1 MAKRECDG
9 RKKVR
14 RQKRGAA
21 KCFRVRGINW
31 GFLEMRILEL
41 FSGTNSIGKA
51 FAAAGWDVVS
61 VDIEPTSNPTFCTD
75 VMAWDYRQFPR
86 GHFDFVWGS
95 PPCTMYSCART
106 TAKTPRDLE
115 GADAL
120 VARTL
125 EIIEYFG
132 VPWCF
137 ENPQTGLL
145 KDREIVR
152 GVRFVDVT
160 YCSFGYP
167 YKKQT
172 RLWTSLPLQAYL
184 PPPCC
189 KATPCPEFA
198 EFGRHATTAQR
209 GPGRRGDCRM
219 QEDKCSLQQLY
230 SMPPDLCKKICE
242 AATAMA
248 TGEPEHAR

>member
-1 MAKRECDG
+1 
-9 RKKVR
+9 
-14 RQKRGAA
+14 
-21 KCFRVRGINW
+21 
-31 GFLEMRILEL
+31 MRLLEL
-41 FSGTNSIGKA
+41 FSGTGSIGKA

-61 VDIEPTSNPTFCTD
+61 VDIEATSNPTFCAD

-145 KDREIVR
+145 KTREVVR
-152 GVRFVDVT
+152 GLPFVDCT
-160 YCSFGYP
+160 YCKFGFP
-167 YKKQT
+167 YKKRT
-172 RLWTSLPLQAYL
+172 RLWTSLPLQL
-184 PPPCC
+184 PLPCC
-189 KATPCPEFA
+189 KSDPCATFA
-198 EFGRHATTAQR
+198 AFGMHLCTAQR
-209 GPGRRGDCRM
+209 APGKQHGVRRREG
-219 QEDKCSLQQLY
+219 EDRCSLEQLY
-230 SMPPDLCKKICE
+230 SIPPQLCQAICDT
-242 AATAMA
+242 ATQHIRPGASGTA
-248 TGEPEHAR
+248 VESGGGGGTSPAQPPP

>member
-1 MAKRECDG
+1 
-9 RKKVR
+9 
-14 RQKRGAA
+14 
-21 KCFRVRGINW
+21 
-31 GFLEMRILEL
+31 MRLLEL
-41 FSGTNSIGKA
+41 FSGTGSIGKA

-61 VDIEPTSNPTFCTD
+61 VDIEATSNPTFCAD

-145 KDREIVR
+145 KTRKVVR
-152 GVRFVDVT
+152 GLPYVDCT
-160 YCSFGYP
+160 YCKFGFP
-167 YKKQT
+167 YKKRT
-172 RLWTSLPLQAYL
+172 RLWTSLPLQL

-189 KATPCPEFA
+189 KSDPCATFA
-198 EFGRHATTAQR
+198 AFGMHLCTAQR
-209 GPGRRGDCRM
+209 APGKQHGVRRREG
-219 QEDKCSLQQLY
+219 EDRCSLEQLY
-230 SMPPDLCKKICE
+230 SIPPQLCQAICD
-242 AATAMA
+242 AATQHIRPGASGTA
-248 TGEPEHAR
+248 VESGGGGTSPAQPPA

>member
-1 MAKRECDG
+1 
-9 RKKVR
+9 
-14 RQKRGAA
+14 
-21 KCFRVRGINW
+21 
-31 GFLEMRILEL
+31 MRLLEL
-41 FSGTNSIGKA
+41 FSGTGSIGKA

-61 VDIEPTSNPTFCTD
+61 VDIEATSNPTFCAD

-145 KDREIVR
+145 KTREVVR
-152 GVRFVDVT
+152 GLPYVDCT
-160 YCSFGYP
+160 YCKFGFP
-167 YKKQT
+167 YKKRT
-172 RLWTSLPLQAYL
+172 RLWTSLPLQL

-189 KATPCPEFA
+189 KSDPCATFA
-198 EFGRHATTAQR
+198 AFGMHLCTAQR
-209 GPGRRGDCRM
+209 APGKQHGVRRREG
-219 QEDKCSLQQLY
+219 EDRCSLEQLY
-230 SMPPDLCKKICE
+230 SIPPQLCQAICD
-242 AATAMA
+242 AATQHIRPGASGTA
-248 TGEPEHAR
+248 VESGGGGTSPAQPLP

>member
-1 MAKRECDG
+1 
-9 RKKVR
+9 
-14 RQKRGAA
+14 
-21 KCFRVRGINW
+21 
-31 GFLEMRILEL
+31 MRLLEL
-41 FSGTNSIGKA
+41 FSGTGSIGKA

-61 VDIEPTSNPTFCTD
+61 VDIEATSNPTFCAD

-145 KDREIVR
+145 KTREVVR
-152 GVRFVDVT
+152 GLPFVDCT
-160 YCSFGYP
+160 YCKFGFP
-167 YKKQT
+167 YKKRT
-172 RLWTSLPLQAYL
+172 RLWTSLPLPL

-189 KATPCPEFA
+189 KSDPCATFA
-198 EFGRHATTAQR
+198 AFGMHLCTAQR
-209 GPGRRGDCRM
+209 APGKQHGVRRREG
-219 QEDKCSLQQLY
+219 EDRCSLEQLY
-230 SMPPDLCKKICE
+230 SIPPQLCQAICD
-242 AATAMA
+242 AATQHIRPGASGTA
-248 TGEPEHAR
+248 VESGGGGTSPAQPPP

>member
-1 MAKRECDG
+1 
-9 RKKVR
+9 
-14 RQKRGAA
+14 
-21 KCFRVRGINW
+21 
-31 GFLEMRILEL
+31 MRLLEL
-41 FSGTNSIGKA
+41 FSGTGSIGKA

-61 VDIEPTSNPTFCTD
+61 VDIEATSNPTFCAD

-145 KDREIVR
+145 KTREVVR
-152 GVRFVDVT
+152 GLPFVDCT
-160 YCSFGYP
+160 YCKFGFP
-167 YKKQT
+167 YKKRT
-172 RLWTSLPLQAYL
+172 RLWTSLPLQL

-189 KATPCPEFA
+189 KSDPCATFA
-198 EFGRHATTAQR
+198 AFGMHLCTAQR
-209 GPGRRGDCRM
+209 APGKQHGVRRREG
-219 QEDKCSLQQLY
+219 EDRCSLEQLY
-230 SMPPDLCKKICE
+230 SIPPQLCQAICD
-242 AATAMA
+242 AATQHIRPGASGTA
-248 TGEPEHAR
+248 VESGGAGTSPAQPLP

>member
-1 MAKRECDG
+1 
-9 RKKVR
+9 
-14 RQKRGAA
+14 
-21 KCFRVRGINW
+21 
-31 GFLEMRILEL
+31 MRLLEL
-41 FSGTNSIGKA
+41 FSGTGSIGKA

-61 VDIEPTSNPTFCTD
+61 VDIEATSNPTFCAD

-145 KDREIVR
+145 KTREVVR
-152 GVRFVDVT
+152 GLPYVDCT
-160 YCSFGYP
+160 YCKFGFP
-167 YKKQT
+167 YKKRT
-172 RLWTSLPLQAYL
+172 RLWTSLPLQL

-189 KATPCPEFA
+189 KSDPCATFA
-198 EFGRHATTAQR
+198 AFGMHLCTAQ
-209 GPGRRGDCRM
+209 GAPGKQHGVRRREG
-219 QEDKCSLQQLY
+219 EDRCSLEQLY
-230 SMPPDLCKKICE
+230 SIPPQLCRSICD
-242 AATAMA
+242 AATQHIRPGASGTA
-248 TGEPEHAR
+248 VESGGGGTSPAQPPP

>member
-1 MAKRECDG
+1 
-9 RKKVR
+9 
-14 RQKRGAA
+14 
-21 KCFRVRGINW
+21 
-31 GFLEMRILEL
+31 MRLLEL
-41 FSGTNSIGKA
+41 FSGTGSIGKA

-61 VDIEPTSNPTFCTD
+61 VDIEATSNPTFCAD

-115 GADAL
+115 GADVL

-145 KDREIVR
+145 KTREVVR
-152 GVRFVDVT
+152 GLPYVDCT
-160 YCSFGYP
+160 YCKFGFP

-172 RLWTSLPLQAYL
+172 RLWTSLPLHL

-189 KATPCPEFA
+189 KSDPCATFA
-198 EFGRHATTAQR
+198 AFGMHLCTAQR
-209 GPGRRGDCRM
+209 APGKQHGVRRREG
-219 QEDKCSLQQLY
+219 EDRCSLEQLY
-230 SMPPDLCKKICE
+230 SIPPQLCQAICD
-242 AATAMA
+242 AATQRIRPGASGTA
-248 TGEPEHAR
+248 VESGGAGTSPAQPLP

>member
-1 MAKRECDG
+1 
-9 RKKVR
+9 
-14 RQKRGAA
+14 
-21 KCFRVRGINW
+21 
-31 GFLEMRILEL
+31 MRLLEL
-41 FSGTNSIGKA
+41 FSGTGSIGKA

-61 VDIEPTSNPTFCTD
+61 VDIEATSNPTFCAD

-145 KDREIVR
+145 KTREVVR
-152 GVRFVDVT
+152 GLPFVDCT
-160 YCSFGYP
+160 YCKFGFP
-167 YKKQT
+167 YKKRT
-172 RLWTSLPLQAYL
+172 RLWTSLPLQL

-189 KATPCPEFA
+189 KSDPCATFA
-198 EFGRHATTAQR
+198 AFGMHLCTAQR
-209 GPGRRGDCRM
+209 APGKQHGVRRREG
-219 QEDKCSLQQLY
+219 EDRCSLEQLY
-230 SMPPDLCKKICE
+230 SIPPQLCQAICD
-242 AATAMA
+242 AATQHIRPGASGTA
-248 TGEPEHAR
+248 VESGGGGTSPAQPPP

>member
-1 MAKRECDG
+1 
-9 RKKVR
+9 
-14 RQKRGAA
+14 
-21 KCFRVRGINW
+21 
-31 GFLEMRILEL
+31 MRLLEL
-41 FSGTNSIGKA
+41 FSGTGSIGKA

-61 VDIEPTSNPTFCTD
+61 VDIEATSNPTFCAD

-145 KDREIVR
+145 KTREVVR
-152 GVRFVDVT
+152 GLPYVDCT
-160 YCSFGYP
+160 YCKFGFP
-167 YKKQT
+167 YKKRT
-172 RLWTSLPLQAYL
+172 RLWTSLPLQL

-189 KATPCPEFA
+189 KSDPCATFA
-198 EFGRHATTAQR
+198 AFGMHLCTAQR
-209 GPGRRGDCRM
+209 APGKQHGVRRREG
-219 QEDKCSLQQLY
+219 EDRCSLEQLY
-230 SMPPDLCKKICE
+230 SIPPQLCQRICD
-242 AATAMA
+242 AATQRIRPGASGTA
-248 TGEPEHAR
+248 VESGGGGTSPAQPPP

>member
-1 MAKRECDG
+1 
-9 RKKVR
+9 
-14 RQKRGAA
+14 
-21 KCFRVRGINW
+21 
-31 GFLEMRILEL
+31 MRLLEL
-41 FSGTNSIGKA
+41 FSGTGSIGKA

-61 VDIEPTSNPTFCTD
+61 VDIEATSNPTFCAD

-145 KDREIVR
+145 KTREVVR
-152 GVRFVDVT
+152 GLPYVDCT
-160 YCSFGYP
+160 YCKFGFP
-167 YKKQT
+167 YKKRT
-172 RLWTSLPLQAYL
+172 RLWTSLPLQL

-189 KATPCPEFA
+189 KSDPCATFA
-198 EFGRHATTAQR
+198 AFGMHLCTAQR
-209 GPGRRGDCRM
+209 APGKQHGVRRREG
-219 QEDKCSLQQLY
+219 EDRCSLEQLY
-230 SMPPDLCKKICE
+230 SIPPQLCRSICD
-242 AATAMA
+242 AATQHIRPGASGTA
-248 TGEPEHAR
+248 VESGGAGTSPAQPPP

>member
-1 MAKRECDG
+1 
-9 RKKVR
+9 
-14 RQKRGAA
+14 
-21 KCFRVRGINW
+21 
-31 GFLEMRILEL
+31 MRLLEL
-41 FSGTNSIGKA
+41 FSGTGSIGKA

-61 VDIEPTSNPTFCTD
+61 VDIEATSNPTFCAD

-145 KDREIVR
+145 KTREVVR
-152 GVRFVDVT
+152 GLPYVDCT
-160 YCSFGYP
+160 YCKFGFP
-167 YKKQT
+167 YKKRT
-172 RLWTSLPLQAYL
+172 RLWTSLPLQL

-189 KATPCPEFA
+189 KSDPCATFA
-198 EFGRHATTAQR
+198 AFGMHLCTAQR
-209 GPGRRGDCRM
+209 APGKRDGVRREGDR
-219 QEDKCSLQQLY
+219 CSLQQLS
-230 SMPPDLCKKICE
+230 SMPPGLCRAICD
-242 AATAMA
+242 AATSAV
-248 TGEPEHAR
+248 GARGYRNQR

>member
-1 MAKRECDG
+1 
-9 RKKVR
+9 
-14 RQKRGAA
+14 
-21 KCFRVRGINW
+21 
-31 GFLEMRILEL
+31 MRLLEL
-41 FSGTNSIGKA
+41 FSGTGSIGKA

-61 VDIEPTSNPTFCTD
+61 VDIEATSNPTFCAD

-145 KDREIVR
+145 KTREVVR
-152 GVRFVDVT
+152 GLPYVDCT
-160 YCSFGYP
+160 YCKFGFP
-167 YKKQT
+167 YKKRT
-172 RLWTSLPLQAYL
+172 RLWTSLPLQL

-189 KATPCPEFA
+189 KSDPCATFA
-198 EFGRHATTAQR
+198 AFGMHLCTAQR
-209 GPGRRGDCRM
+209 APGKQHGVRRREG
-219 QEDKCSLQQLY
+219 EDRCSLEQLY
-230 SMPPDLCKKICE
+230 SIPPQLCQAICD
-242 AATAMA
+242 AATQHIRPGASGTA
-248 TGEPEHAR
+248 VESGGGGTSPAQPPP